1 MSDYE
6 ISKNA
11 KLLPI
16 MDIARRFGIPE
27 EALYPYGKYIAK
39 VDHSL
44 LKALHKPEGNLIFVT
59 AMTPTPHGE
68 GKTTT
73 TIGLTDALNLAGFNT
88 MGVLRQPSLGPIF
101 GVKGGATGGGLAQV
115 VPMEDVNFLFTGDI
129 PAVEYA
135 NNLLAAMID
144 NSIYQGNPLNL
155 DGRRIRFKRVMD
167 MNDRALRHI
176 IVGLGGIDGGVPRE
190 DSFDITVASEVMA
203 ILGLSLDLD
212 ELKERLSN
220 ILVGFTA
227 DRKPVFAKDL
237 KAEGAMSVIL
247 RHAVNPNLVQ
257 TIENNPVFVH
267 TGPFANI
274 AHGTASLTAIKLA
287 LQFSDYVVVEGGFA
301 TDLGGEKFMDI
312 VSRLG
317 NLEVSAA
324 VVIASIRALKYH
336 GGQKVEDE
344 SENLDAIEKGFE
356 NLKKHVEN
364 MQTFGLNV
372 VVAINKFPK
381 DTEKEIEFLKT
392 LLLKEDIP
400 FALSEVYEKGGI
412 GGEELAKVVVDI
424 AKPTKPQFLYDLN
437 EPVKDK
443 IFKIATKMYGADNV
457 TYSDEAETNL
467 REIAKLGMDDSFVCI
482 AKTQNSLSDNPKVL
496 GRPKNFTVQVKEVR
510 ALKGANFIVPILGKI
525 NTMPGLPKD
534 PLAMHLDIDDEGNIT
549 GL

>member
-220 ILVGFTA
+220 ILVGFTT

-392 LLLKEDIP
+392 LLSKENIP

-443 IFKIATKMYGADNV
+443 IFKIATKMYGADDV

>member
-220 ILVGFTA
+220 ILIGFTA

-392 LLLKEDIP
+392 LLSKENIP

-443 IFKIATKMYGADNV
+443 IFKIATKMYGADDV

>member
-534 PLAMHLDIDDEGNIT
+534 PLAMHLDIDDGGNIA

>member
-220 ILVGFTA
+220 ILVGFTT

-364 MQTFGLNV
+364 MKTFGLNV

-381 DTEKEIEFLKT
+381 DTPKEIEFLKT
-392 LLLKEDIP
+392 LLSKENIT

-412 GGEELAKVVVDI
+412 GGEELAKAVVDI

-467 REIAKLGMDDSFVCI
+467 REIAKLGMDNSFVCI

-534 PLAMHLDIDDEGNIT
+534 PLAMHLDIDDLGNIT

>member
-88 MGVLRQPSLGPIF
+88 MCVLRQPSLGPIF

-392 LLLKEDIP
+392 LLSKENIP
-400 FALSEVYEKGGI
+400 FALSEVYEKGSI

-424 AKPTKPQFLYDLN
+424 AKPTKPHFLYDLN

-443 IFKIATKMYGADNV
+443 IFKIATKMYGADDV

>member
-424 AKPTKPQFLYDLN
+424 AKPT
-437 EPVKDK
+437 
-443 IFKIATKMYGADNV
+443 
-457 TYSDEAETNL
+457 
-467 REIAKLGMDDSFVCI
+467 
-482 AKTQNSLSDNPKVL
+482 
-496 GRPKNFTVQVKEVR
+496 
-510 ALKGANFIVPILGKI
+510 
-525 NTMPGLPKD
+525 
-534 PLAMHLDIDDEGNIT
+534 
-549 GL
+549 

>member
-467 REIAKLGMDDSFVCI
+467 REIAKLGMDNSFVCI

-534 PLAMHLDIDDEGNIT
+534 PLAMHLDIDDGGNIA

>member
-1 MSDYE
+1 
-6 ISKNA
+6 
-11 KLLPI
+11 
-16 MDIARRFGIPE
+16 
-27 EALYPYGKYIAK
+27 
-39 VDHSL
+39 
-44 LKALHKPEGNLIFVT
+44 
-59 AMTPTPHGE
+59 
-68 GKTTT
+68 
-73 TIGLTDALNLAGFNT
+73 
-88 MGVLRQPSLGPIF
+88 
-101 GVKGGATGGGLAQV
+101 
-115 VPMEDVNFLFTGDI
+115 
-129 PAVEYA
+129 
-135 NNLLAAMID
+135 
-144 NSIYQGNPLNL
+144 
-155 DGRRIRFKRVMD
+155 
-167 MNDRALRHI
+167 
-176 IVGLGGIDGGVPRE
+176 
-190 DSFDITVASEVMA
+190 
-203 ILGLSLDLD
+203 
-212 ELKERLSN
+212 
-220 ILVGFTA
+220 
-227 DRKPVFAKDL
+227 
-237 KAEGAMSVIL
+237 
-247 RHAVNPNLVQ
+247 
-257 TIENNPVFVH
+257 VH

-364 MQTFGLNV
+364 MKTFGLNV

-381 DTEKEIEFLKT
+381 DTPKEIEFLKT
-392 LLLKEDIP
+392 LLSKENIT

-412 GGEELAKVVVDI
+412 GGEELAKAVVDI

-467 REIAKLGMDDSFVCI
+467 REIAKLGMDNSFVCI

-510 ALKGANFIVPILGKI
+510 ALKGANFIVPILGKSI
-525 NTMPGLPKD
+525 QCQGFLKTL
-534 PLAMHLDIDDEGNIT
+534 LQCTLI
-549 GL
+549 

>member
-73 TIGLTDALNLAGFNT
+73 TIGLTDALNLAGFNAI
-88 MGVLRQPSLGPIF
+88 GVLRQPSLGPIF

-237 KAEGAMSVIL
+237 KAERAMSVIL

-392 LLLKEDIP
+392 LLSKENIP

>member
-392 LLLKEDIP
+392 LLSKENIP

>member
-220 ILVGFTA
+220 ILVGFAA

-381 DTEKEIEFLKT
+381 DTPKEIEFLKT